1 MAVLQGHKKG
11 VTWMTKFS
19 FSLIYLALNSENYTV
34 LNFEKVNLI
43 MIFQNGL
50 LDVPKPTEMTTLFG
64 KDSFL
69 IVYSVNINSLLL
81 CTEVAVS
88 YHNR

>member
-1 MAVLQGHKKG
+1 
-11 VTWMTKFS
+11 MTKS
-19 FSLIYLALNSENYTV
+19 SISLIYLALNSENDTG

-50 LDVPKPTEMTTLFG
+50 LDVPKPTEITTLFG
-64 KDSFL
+64 KGSFH
-69 IVYSVNINSLLL
+69 IVHSVNINSLLL

-88 YHNR
+88 YNR